1 MTDLLHAAQGGA
13 TLDEQLAGPDGG
25 DFCQSKQGTVD
36 LVPQGFIHR
45 TCVAQ
50 RRASPR
56 PGKVAH
62 LVTIFLL

>member
-36 LVPQGFIHR
+36 LVPQGLS
-45 TCVAQ
+45 TVP
-50 RRASPR
+50 ASLSGELR
-56 PGKVAH
+56 QG
-62 LVTIFLL
+62 LVRWLIW